1 MPATG
6 KGARLFLR
14 KRQGRAPVYV
24 ILETGQPERSTGTA
38 HLPSAQ
44 RQLTEHLLGRGG
56 AAAGITRTPD
66 QMPIAD
72 ALAIYQT
79 DRLPETRDPG
89 RGHYAIR
96 ALLAFWADLTVGAIK
111 GATCRRYAA
120 QRQAADGTIR
130 RELTTLSAAIRFC
143 EAEGHLTHAP
153 RVTMP
158 SRPETPQRALTRAE
172 AARMLAA
179 ARGQAPHVARFII
192 VSLYSGTR
200 SAATMALRLDAP
212 SLSSGWF
219 DLDAGVLYRRGRAEG
234 ESHKRR
240 PPVRMPRQ
248 LLAHARRWHQIGL
261 ARPVEWR
268 GREIHSIRSAWA
280 SVVQRAQLGWKPT
293 PHTLKHTAITWAI
306 ESGMSITDAA
316 EYFGTSAATI
326 ERVYWHRSPHYQ
338 SAAVAALEG
347 PRRIRSP
354 RAAE

>member
-6 KGARLFLR
+6 KGARLYLR

-44 RQLTEHLLGRGG
+44 RRLTEHLLGRGG

-72 ALAIYQT
+72 ALAIYQR

-89 RGHYAIR
+89 RGNYAIR

-158 SRPETPQRALTRAE
+158 SRPETP
-172 AARMLAA
+172 
-179 ARGQAPHVARFII
+179 
-192 VSLYSGTR
+192 
-200 SAATMALRLDAP
+200 
-212 SLSSGWF
+212 
-219 DLDAGVLYRRGRAEG
+219 
-234 ESHKRR
+234 
-240 PPVRMPRQ
+240 
-248 LLAHARRWHQIGL
+248 
-261 ARPVEWR
+261 
-268 GREIHSIRSAWA
+268 
-280 SVVQRAQLGWKPT
+280 
-293 PHTLKHTAITWAI
+293 
-306 ESGMSITDAA
+306 
-316 EYFGTSAATI
+316 
-326 ERVYWHRSPHYQ
+326 
-338 SAAVAALEG
+338 
-347 PRRIRSP
+347 
-354 RAAE
+354 